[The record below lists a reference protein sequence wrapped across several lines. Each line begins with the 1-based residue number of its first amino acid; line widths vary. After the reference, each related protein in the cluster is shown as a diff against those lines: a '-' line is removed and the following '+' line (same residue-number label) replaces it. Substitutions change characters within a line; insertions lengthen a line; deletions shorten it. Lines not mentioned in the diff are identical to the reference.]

1 MQQATAAPPVPPAPP
16 TPAVV
21 GLPAQGPLRPLTS
34 REVDAIR
41 DRRSDISNQL
51 TSAMDRRENLIEEMQ
66 DAPVA
71 AQPGLLSQIQ
81 LLDGRIIAIER
92 DMEESGR
99 MLRTGLTVDNGTLLV
114 APSSSAFSRANQETI
129 QIMGITFGF
138 FVLLPIA
145 IVFVRRMWV
154 RGRRGAE
161 TAGNAQQDARME
173 RLEQAVDAIAI
184 EIERVGE
191 SQRFQQKVLAE
202 ANMMPA
208 MSPAHRDP
216 VRVPDYESSR
226 SRDR

>member
-1 MQQATAAPPVPPAPP
+1 MQATQATTIQVAPSGGLLVTAP
-16 TPAVV
+16 
-21 GLPAQGPLRPLTS
+21 QQMRPLTS
-34 REVDAIR
+34 REIGAIR

-51 TSAMDRRENLIEEMQ
+51 ESAMDRRNDMTEEMAK
-66 DAPVA
+66 APPS

-81 LLDGRIIAIER
+81 LLDQRILSIER

-99 MLRTGLTVDNGTLLV
+99 MLRTGLTADNGTMLV
-114 APSSSAFSRANQETI
+114 APQTGGFRSMNDETA
-129 QIMGITFGF
+129 QIMSLSIGF

-154 RGRRGAE
+154 RAGRRGAAA
-161 TAGNAQQDARME
+161 TAGNAEQDARME

-202 ANMMPA
+202 ANLMPA
-208 MSPAHRDP
+208 LNVGQRVAEP
-216 VRVPDYESSR
+216 VRAREYEEL
-226 SRDR
+226 RDR